1 MFFRLAAAMRKIG
14 TPCHLICSKKSL
26 QSSLDCKFLGKSISD
41 FIIREKRI
49 INYPTPPR
57 FCTIFGK
64 IFKENEKSQPLWLTF
79 NDMCF
84 DLNLNFQRKIPY
96 SHQDILCFG

>member
-1 MFFRLAAAMRKIG
+1 
-14 TPCHLICSKKSL
+14 
-26 QSSLDCKFLGKSISD
+26 ISEESEGACTD
-41 FIIREKRI
+41 TLFETL
-49 INYPTPPR
+49 P